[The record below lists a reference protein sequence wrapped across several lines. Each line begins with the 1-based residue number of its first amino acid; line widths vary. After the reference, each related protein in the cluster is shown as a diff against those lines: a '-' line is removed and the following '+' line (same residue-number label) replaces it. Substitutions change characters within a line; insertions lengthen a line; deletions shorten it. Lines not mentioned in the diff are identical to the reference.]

1 MYDKSDVFNIRN
13 SDYELTEMDERIY
26 NETGFVLHQVDS
38 HLVVYK
44 PRFGSSY
51 NVINIYIPRSGEI
64 YAGVWSF
71 GGPEGDD
78 KEFEEEPVPDNL
90 VDLMKLKYKEMLE
103 GYWSSN

>member
-1 MYDKSDVFNIRN
+1 MYDKSDVFNIHN

-64 YAGVWSF
+64 YAGVWLF